1 MNSIGM
7 FGAARRCT
15 GTALR
20 YGRGLAAAL
29 AIGALMPAVAIA
41 QTQAGAAPGPW
52 QYTAS
57 IYVYL
62 PSVSGS
68 TAFPADSGGTTI
80 NVNGDKILSNLKF
93 AAMGTFGAHNGAW
106 GGFTDVIYLNFG
118 NSKSN
123 SRDFTIGNSLP
134 ASTAANLD
142 WHLDGWLW
150 TLAGDYRLLSDPS
163 WNVDL
168 LAGTRLLNVHERLS
182 WSISGSVGSLD
193 PAARS
198 SSSEVS
204 QNVWDAI
211 VGVKGRYSF
220 GANREWSLP
229 FYLDAGTGGSAS
241 TFQAAAGISY
251 AFKWAEIVAM
261 WRYIGYNA
269 KSGKAIED
277 LSFNGPL
284 IGAVFRW

>member
-7 FGAARRCT
+7 FGAARR
-15 GTALR
+15 GTTLR
-20 YGRGLAAAL
+20 YARHVAAAL
-29 AIGALMPAVAIA
+29 VIGALVPAAAIA
-41 QTQAGAAPGPW
+41 QAQAGASPGQW
-52 QYTAS
+52 QYSAS
-57 IYVYL
+57 IYAYL

-68 TAFPADSGGTTI
+68 TAFPAVSSGTSI

-93 AAMGTFGAHNGAW
+93 AAMGTFGARNGAW

-123 SRDFTIGNSLP
+123 CSDFTIGNSLP
-134 ASTAANLD
+134 ASTTANLD
-142 WHLDGWLW
+142 WHLKGWLW
-150 TLAGDYRLLSDPS
+150 TLAADYRMLSDPALT
-163 WNVDL
+163 VDL
-168 LAGTRLLNVHERLS
+168 LAGTRLLNVQERLS
-182 WSISGSVGSLD
+182 WSITGSIGSLD

-198 SSSEVS
+198 SSAELS
-204 QNVWDAI
+204 QNIWDAI

-229 FYLDAGTGGSAS
+229 FYLDAGIGGYAS
-241 TFQAAAGISY
+241 TVQAAAGISY
-251 AFKWAEIVAM
+251 AFKWAELVAM

-269 KSGKAIED
+269 KSGKALED